1 MLHKKALK
9 CSMTVRHVILKILE
23 MRQISNQ
30 RQDRGKHIADV
41 LEEKKEK

>member
-1 MLHKKALK
+1 
-9 CSMTVRHVILKILE
+9 

-41 LEEKKEK
+41 LEEKKEKWVKVFNIYQNNETGA